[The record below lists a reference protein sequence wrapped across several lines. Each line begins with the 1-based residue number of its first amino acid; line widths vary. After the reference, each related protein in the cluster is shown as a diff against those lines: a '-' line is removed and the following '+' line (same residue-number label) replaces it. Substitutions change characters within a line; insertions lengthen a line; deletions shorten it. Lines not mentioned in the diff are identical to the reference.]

1 MRKRPLRIVFCFVLS
16 LLLRESPG
24 TRSAEASLTGF
35 ARRNRPDQSARRP
48 ALWALAHALL
58 HEFAMA
64 CLPVRHPS
72 FDGELL
78 AFLERSGRRGGFAL
92 SRRSRNGEADRQDGR
107 NRQRHDTHHIL
118 RDYLWRP
125 RRPPS
130 PR

>member
-1 MRKRPLRIVFCFVLS
+1 MRKALSVLS
-16 LLLRESPG
+16 FASSSPFYYARAPAPGVPRLL
-24 TRSAEASLTGF
+24 SLGSQDEI
-35 ARRNRPDQSARRP
+35 ARIKSARRP

>member
-1 MRKRPLRIVFCFVLS
+1 MRKALAYR
-16 LLLRESPG
+16 LLLRTLPRIAREAPAPG
-24 TRSAEASLTGF
+24 VPRLLSLGSDDEIARIKSAG
-35 ARRNRPDQSARRP
+35 RP